1 MLDQDCIL
9 PEGHCASA
17 IHGDSVC
24 VSFHLEAVLWGNVGE
39 TIGALLIPFAG
50 QYISLTQSLFHYDV
64 GLEKVNLQRVELIM
78 DWEYNFF
85 FFLLIDMYFFLFF
98 ILAVLYADIQDL
110 AFATGIIPL

>member
-85 FFLLIDMYFFLFF
+85 FFF
-98 ILAVLYADIQDL
+98 IN
-110 AFATGIIPL
+110 